1 MTDLLALC
9 IIRINRLWIPHDV
22 ICIYDTVFVR
32 FGIYHDLFFA
42 FRYFFTTLWRVYHD
56 DFSVLIN
63 WKTSFKKKKTWKT
76 LKLHIKKLL
85 KQEPKK
91 TPSISSFV
99 NTKPNTQ
106 CTWKLKLFN
115 VEKKQEKNH
124 ICSVLLSSTL
134 FFIDA

>member
-1 MTDLLALC
+1 M
-9 IIRINRLWIPHDV
+9 
-22 ICIYDTVFVR
+22 
-32 FGIYHDLFFA
+32 
-42 FRYFFTTLWRVYHD
+42 
-56 DFSVLIN
+56 
-63 WKTSFKKKKTWKT
+63 KTCKT

-91 TPSISSFV
+91 PPSISSFV

-115 VEKKQEKNH
+115 AEKKKKQEKNH